1 MAIIWAGIAAVMLC
15 AAIMTAYITLVIES
29 QDYDKPDEIAVVS
42 RRFDAIDPE
51 TATLTYPVPLDQE
64 LQDYIVETAKSYG
77 VSPCIVFAII
87 GAESEYKADA
97 KGDEI
102 DGVYH
107 SFGLMQI
114 WADRHVNRCLRL
126 NAYNLLDP
134 YQNVRVGIDYLA
146 ELLDQGDL
154 DWALSVYSGNG
165 GAACAYA
172 LEIQRSAE
180 CILEGVMLVA

>member
-29 QDYDKPDEIAVVS
+29 QEYDKPDEIAVVS

-77 VSPCIVFAII
+77 VSPCIVFAVI
-87 GAESEYKADA
+87 GAESEYDPNAI
-97 KGDEI
+97 GDN
-102 DGVYH
+102 GNSY
-107 SFGLMQI
+107 GLMQI
-114 WADRHVNRCLRL
+114 WANQHTDRCKRL

-165 GAACAYA
+165 GAPCDYA
-172 LEIQRSAE
+172 LNVQRSAE
-180 CILEGVMLVA
+180 CILEGVMVQ